1 MAKNTGKNFRRG
13 AVKNR
18 SQTQAGKGG
27 NAVERDTSTGRFIN
41 QKTTPGD
48 FKGVRH
54 EK

>member
-1 MAKNTGKNFRRG
+1 MATNTGNDFRRG
-13 AVKNR
+13 AVRDR
-18 SQTQAGKGG
+18 SQTHAPNG
-27 NAVERDTSTGRFIN
+27 NAVKRDSGTGRFID

>member
-1 MAKNTGKNFRRG
+1 MATNTGNNFRHG

-18 SQTQAGKGG
+18 SQTHAPNG
-27 NAVERDTSTGRFIN
+27 NALKRNDDTGRFTD

>member
-1 MAKNTGKNFRRG
+1 MAKNTGKGYRHG

-18 SQTQAGKGG
+18 SQTHAPNG
-27 NAVERDTSTGRFIN
+27 NAIKRNDITGQFMD
-41 QKTTPGD
+41 QKTTGGD

>member
-1 MAKNTGKNFRRG
+1 MATNTGKGFRQG
-13 AVKNR
+13 AEKGR
-18 SQTQAGKGG
+18 SQTTAPNG
-27 NAVERDTSTGRFIN
+27 NAVKRDTGTGKFID